1 MLALVLS
8 GIGLLLRLCLR
19 RMLVFLLGLR
29 FGLHGLIMARSRA
42 SHGIRAGGGFK
53 PLIMVG

>member
-42 SHGIRAGGGFK
+42 SHGIRAGG
-53 PLIMVG
+53 